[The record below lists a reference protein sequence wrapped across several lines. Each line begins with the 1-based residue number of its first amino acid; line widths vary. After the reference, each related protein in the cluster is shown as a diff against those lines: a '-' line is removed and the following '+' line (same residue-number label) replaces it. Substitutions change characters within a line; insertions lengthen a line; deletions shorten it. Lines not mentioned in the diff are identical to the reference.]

1 MRAGLTHP
9 ASKLSK
15 TSLRLDAFVCYVLV
29 VERMKYRTNLVLSSW
44 LLFIVSW
51 IPIKTWM
58 WTNSGY
64 QLPSI
69 FSKGEV
75 GNFQRGKFCGLLM
88 VNAEK
93 WEAKIEKWGQCQ
105 VAIAW

>member
-1 MRAGLTHP
+1 MRAALTHP

-15 TSLRLDAFVCYVLV
+15 ASLKLDASVCYVLV
-29 VERMKYRTNLVLSSW
+29 VERMKFRTNLVLPSW

-58 WTNSGY
+58 WTYSGY

-69 FSKGEV
+69 FSKGETV
-75 GNFQRGKFCGLLM
+75 KLSKG
-88 VNAEK
+88 
-93 WEAKIEKWGQCQ
+93 
-105 VAIAW
+105 